1 MTRLSDTSSSSIERL
16 LSSERTLVAES
27 DATRERILSRA
38 RNAAAEIARTQG
50 KSVPVWRLSRV
61 WVMAAALL
69 TLTTISFALLKT
81 RSDDDVSEATH
92 RIQEST
98 LPASLPPPVAPSRPA
113 PSAELVPSA
122 ELGEPRVPPRS
133 DEAAEQEP
141 AAKSR
146 PRPSE
151 TYALELALLDR
162 ARAAL
167 AGGDFSTAL
176 VPINEHRRR
185 FPNGRLVEEREALR
199 VKALRGLGR
208 EDEARRAAADFRAR
222 FPRSVLLP
230 KMTEAGDPSK

>member
-1 MTRLSDTSSSSIERL
+1 M
-16 LSSERTLVAES
+16 VAES

-38 RNAAAEIARTQG
+38 RNAAAEIARTRG
-50 KSVPVWRLSRV
+50 TSVPVWRRSRV
-61 WVMAAALL
+61 WVMAAALV
-69 TLTTISFALLKT
+69 TLTTLSFAILKT
-81 RSDDDVSEATH
+81 RSDDDVSEPRH

-98 LPASLPPPVAPSRPA
+98 LPASPPPPVAASRPA
-113 PSAELVPSA
+113 SSAQLVPSA
-122 ELGEPRVPPRS
+122 ELEVPGTLPLL
-133 DEAAEQEP
+133 DAAAEQEP

-176 VPINEHRRR
+176 VPITEHRRR

-208 EDEARRAAADFRAR
+208 EDEARRAATDFRAR

-230 KMTEAGDPSK
+230 KMTEAVDPPK

>member
-1 MTRLSDTSSSSIERL
+1 MTRRSDTPSSSIEHL
-16 LSSERTLVAES
+16 LSSERTMVAES

-38 RNAAAEIARTQG
+38 RNAAAEIARTQRT
-50 KSVPVWRLSRV
+50 SVPVWRRSRV
-61 WVMAAALL
+61 WVMAAALV
-69 TLTTISFALLKT
+69 TLTTISFALLKAP
-81 RSDDDVSEATH
+81 SDSDSESRH

-98 LPASLPPPVAPSRPA
+98 LPASPPPPAAPSRPA
-113 PSAELVPSA
+113 PSAEFVPSA
-122 ELGEPRVPPRS
+122 ELGEPRVLPRS
-133 DEAAEQEP
+133 DEATEQEP

-162 ARAAL
+162 ARAAV
-167 AGGDFSTAL
+167 AGGDFVTAL
-176 VPINEHRRR
+176 VSIREHRQR

-230 KMTEAGDPSK
+230 KMTEAVDPPK

>member
-1 MTRLSDTSSSSIERL
+1 MTRLSDTPSSSIERL

-38 RNAAAEIARTQG
+38 RNAAAEISRTQG
-50 KSVPVWRLSRV
+50 KSVPVWRRSRV

-69 TLTTISFALLKT
+69 TLTTLSFALLKA
-81 RSDDDVSEATH
+81 RSNDDSSEPTH

-98 LPASLPPPVAPSRPA
+98 LPASLPGPIAPSRPA
-113 PSAELVPSA
+113 SSAELAPSAELEEA
-122 ELGEPRVPPRS
+122 RVPPRS

-162 ARAAL
+162 ARAAV
-167 AGGDFSTAL
+167 AGGDFVTAL
-176 VPINEHRRR
+176 VSIREHRQR
-185 FPNGRLVEEREALR
+185 FPERTPR
-199 VKALRGLGR
+199 RGTRGV
-208 EDEARRAAADFRAR
+208 ARQGSSGAR
-222 FPRSVLLP
+222 P
-230 KMTEAGDPSK
+230 